1 METRKKDNGWM
12 NEMVEDTANW
22 FGEEMMRL
30 EERDIPNPAG
40 RDQRLREHTV
50 IARANVTMLIDDIL
64 TKIRKDRAEYR
75 S

>member
-1 METRKKDNGWM
+1 METRKRDNGWM

-40 RDQRLREHTV
+40 REPVSYTHLRAHETL
-50 IARANVTMLIDDIL
+50 R
-64 TKIRKDRAEYR
+64 
-75 S
+75 